1 MVTLQVH
8 RFGDKVAIYIGTGAT
23 VYLTADEALQ
33 LGRQLMD
40 CACDVQHLKFSSST
54 FHTFSLGVE
63 GLP

>member
-23 VYLTADEALQ
+23 VYLTTDEALQ

-40 CACDVQHLKFSSST
+40 CACDAVNLSNVYLTIPK
-54 FHTFSLGVE
+54 
-63 GLP
+63 